1 MSEENTAPRKPN
13 AILRRDAQEIISR
26 AIAAVQ
32 PDEAVARAL
41 AGKEFPGR
49 VFLAAVGKAAWQMA
63 KTACGCLD
71 GRIEKGIVLTKYGHV
86 KGPLDKIKCIEAGHP
101 VPDENSFAGT
111 EEVLELVLSLIHI

>member
-49 VFLAAVGKAAWQMA
+49 VFL
-63 KTACGCLD
+63 
-71 GRIEKGIVLTKYGHV
+71 
-86 KGPLDKIKCIEAGHP
+86 
-101 VPDENSFAGT
+101 
-111 EEVLELVLSLIHI
+111 SLIHI